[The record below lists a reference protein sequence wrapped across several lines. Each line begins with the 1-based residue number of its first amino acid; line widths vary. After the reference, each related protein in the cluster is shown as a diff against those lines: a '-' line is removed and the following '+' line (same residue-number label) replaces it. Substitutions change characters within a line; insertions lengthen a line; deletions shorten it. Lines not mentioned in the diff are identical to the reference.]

1 MRRSQSG
8 FRKSLIAWSGLT
20 VLFVA
25 LLAGVI
31 ALVEYR
37 VFDNRAAVQP
47 AHTLSVDIRPNFGL
61 PAEMAG
67 WDNVVK
73 GLLSAFDHVDV
84 VALGETHGSKMVH
97 ELLLRL
103 IQAPSFPEKARY
115 IIVEFGNS
123 LYQPIL
129 DRYIAGGDVPLS
141 EVRQVWQNTTVIQT
155 WDSPLYAEFFAAVRE
170 VNRKLPAGRRLR
182 LIAGDPPIDW
192 NKVHSR
198 YDVEPFL
205 TRRAFPVSL
214 NGIAVSRGE
223 KVLVIYGSGHLKRPS
238 FPHWTTSNEAP
249 SDEGGSLLPPS
260 APKIFKALQASSSAR
275 VFTVTS
281 LAGMD
286 PIEAILRS
294 PERPVLVSLIGTRA
308 AKVENSAS
316 LNSKLG
322 DQYDACVY
330 FGNAADAT
338 AIVRPSRGSY
348 RDISYS
354 TEIARR
360 LRIFE
365 TGR

>member
-170 VNRKLPAGRRLR
+170 VNRKLPAGRRERTVSVSPLMSADMLEPAAKQRSIPSRPVASKRWTRPSPANR
-182 LIAGDPPIDW
+182 L
-192 NKVHSR
+192 
-198 YDVEPFL
+198 
-205 TRRAFPVSL
+205 
-214 NGIAVSRGE
+214 GIAVTCLDALGLGE
-223 KVLVIYGSGHLKRPS
+223 P
-238 FPHWTTSNEAP
+238 W
-249 SDEGGSLLPPS
+249 
-260 APKIFKALQASSSAR
+260 
-275 VFTVTS
+275 
-281 LAGMD
+281 
-286 PIEAILRS
+286 
-294 PERPVLVSLIGTRA
+294 RPVA
-308 AKVENSAS
+308 AF
-316 LNSKLG
+316 
-322 DQYDACVY
+322 C
-330 FGNAADAT
+330 
-338 AIVRPSRGSY
+338 
-348 RDISYS
+348 
-354 TEIARR
+354 
-360 LRIFE
+360 
-365 TGR
+365 